1 MAHGKMPKLSGKE
14 TVGIKK
20 YKLRKSELFLLAKFI
35 IICEKYRR
43 KGFLRKFYKKEGKTF
58 LYSINIINWWYN
70 NHGGF
75 YESNTYN
82 YRK

>member
-35 IICEKYRR
+35 IICEKISKIGIFEKILSKRR
-43 KGFLRKFYKKEGKTF
+43 ENLPLFY
-58 LYSINIINWWYN
+58 
-70 NHGGF
+70 
-75 YESNTYN
+75 
-82 YRK
+82 